1 MQMPSE
7 NQEEQEQS
15 LIVAPKQ
22 VNASEEKPDIMEHSI
37 LVQRMVSDQEEF
49 LNFGDQKS
57 QACSIF

>member
-1 MQMPSE
+1 M
-7 NQEEQEQS
+7 
-15 LIVAPKQ
+15 IVAPKQ